1 MDLNDTADLLYDT
14 RHDVGD
20 LEDGLARLRKDL
32 EELKEKKEAVR
43 KRVAELKKVIA
54 RLKELQEQI
63 QGHGDVLGISDQERE
78 ELMEQLSGFY
88 GGFADEGW
96 EKYEAITA
104 SGSDAVGDALGDLAR
119 RGDRDRRKRAFQA
132 DRGPG
137 GPGGS
142 G

>member
-1 MDLNDTADLLYDT
+1 MGWQGSGRIWRAE
-14 RHDVGD
+14 G
-20 LEDGLARLRKDL
+20 E
-32 EELKEKKEAVR
+32 KEADR

>member
-1 MDLNDTADLLYDT
+1 M
-14 RHDVGD
+14 GD

-78 ELMEQLSGFY
+78 ELMDQLSGFC
-88 GGFADEGW
+88 GGG
-96 EKYEAITA
+96 
-104 SGSDAVGDALGDLAR
+104 
-119 RGDRDRRKRAFQA
+119 
-132 DRGPG
+132 
-137 GPGGS
+137 
-142 G
+142 